1 MMLCSLNIHT
11 LSQIGY
17 IFFKGEMAQVFI
29 VTKPLESLVGIG
41 NRLSD
46 SLQHWGVVV
55 NSSDISEELLFE
67 AKRSGSKVKVKKS
80 LFKNSKDFTRLRSF
94 RWEEPSI
101 SIGNLLEIY
110 SHVKSSFQDTIY
122 NVYSNNCQNFADSLI
137 TKLARF
143 WEKKVSKM
151 PTNFQEKVHDN
162 TIYRSSVLNS

>member
-80 LFKNSKDFTRLRSF
+80 LFKNSKYF
-94 RWEEPSI
+94 
-101 SIGNLLEIY
+101 
-110 SHVKSSFQDTIY
+110 
-122 NVYSNNCQNFADSLI
+122 
-137 TKLARF
+137 TKL
-143 WEKKVSKM
+143 
-151 PTNFQEKVHDN
+151 
-162 TIYRSSVLNS
+162 